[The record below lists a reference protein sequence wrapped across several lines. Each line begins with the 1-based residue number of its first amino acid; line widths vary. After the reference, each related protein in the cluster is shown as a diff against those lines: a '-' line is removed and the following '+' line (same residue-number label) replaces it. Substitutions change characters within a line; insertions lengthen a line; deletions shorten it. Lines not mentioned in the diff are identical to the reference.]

1 MWASQVAQVIKN
13 SPANAGDIG
22 DAGLNPGSGRSS
34 GGGNGSP
41 FWYSCLKK
49 ISWIEEP
56 GGLQSLGLQSWAWL
70 SMCVHTHTHSVSGGR
85 NTKRIILGGETC
97 SQTTLA

>member
-1 MWASQVAQVIKN
+1 MNCKSTQIASLGN
-13 SPANAGDIG
+13 SFYEASVCLG

-34 GGGNGSP
+34 GGGNGSS

-56 GGLQSLGLQSWAWL
+56 GGLQSLGLQR
-70 SMCVHTHTHSVSGGR
+70 VGHD
-85 NTKRIILGGETC
+85 
-97 SQTTLA
+97 